1 MLVKEMQHNINSTEL
16 RTTVAH
22 FMEDTILAK
31 SIIKETIDGMTA
43 TTLTWAV
50 QATQIHQAVPPTY
63 YSTQWSREY
72 NQANQNQQ

>member
-43 TTLTWAV
+43 TTLM
-50 QATQIHQAVPPTY
+50 
-63 YSTQWSREY
+63 
-72 NQANQNQQ
+72 